1 MPRPTTAIIDL
12 SSIEHNFNVIKKH
25 CPKSQ
30 IYSVVKSNAYG
41 HGVKKVVGA
50 LKKSDG
56 FCVATIEE
64 ADEFREFSKKPLLCL
79 QGFYD
84 KQDLKLAHSHKLEL
98 VIHNEEQI
106 GLLEK
111 LKFSFPSLW
120 LKFDTGMNRL
130 GFMQNEIENMMH
142 RLKPFSKKIVL
153 MTHLKSSS
161 GKKMSKKVTKEQF
174 NLFTK
179 TSFSLKQK
187 RHNFLTSVSN
197 SGGILNFD
205 DLFSDIERPG
215 LSLYGS
221 HFQNKSKNFRLK
233 NVTTLVSK
241 IIAIKEVKKGE
252 TVGYDGLWQA
262 TKNTSI
268 GIIPIGYSDGIPLNY
283 GNKGYVLV
291 NKAKAKV
298 IGRVAMD
305 LMAIE
310 LPNKKVKIGEDI
322 ILWGKDL
329 KVDELALLTDNIPY
343 SFMTSL
349 SKRVKRKY
357 IK

>member
-1 MPRPTTAIIDL
+1 
-12 SSIEHNFNVIKKH
+12 
-25 CPKSQ
+25 
-30 IYSVVKSNAYG
+30 
-41 HGVKKVVGA
+41 
-50 LKKSDG
+50 
-56 FCVATIEE
+56 
-64 ADEFREFSKKPLLCL
+64 
-79 QGFYD
+79 
-84 KQDLKLAHSHKLEL
+84 
-98 VIHNEEQI
+98 
-106 GLLEK
+106 
-111 LKFSFPSLW
+111 
-120 LKFDTGMNRL
+120 
-130 GFMQNEIENMMH
+130 
-142 RLKPFSKKIVL
+142 

-174 NLFTK
+174 NMFTK
-179 TSFSLKQK
+179 TSLSLKQK
-187 RHNFLTSVSN
+187 QHNFLTSVSN

-205 DLFSDIERPG
+205 DFFSDIERPG

-241 IIAIKEVKKGE
+241 IIAIKDIKKGE

-262 TKNTSI
+262 KKNTSI

-283 GNKGYVLV
+283 GNRGYVLI

-305 LMAIE
+305 LMAVE
-310 LPNKKVKIGEDI
+310 LSNKKVKIGEDI
-322 ILWGKDL
+322 ILWGKNL